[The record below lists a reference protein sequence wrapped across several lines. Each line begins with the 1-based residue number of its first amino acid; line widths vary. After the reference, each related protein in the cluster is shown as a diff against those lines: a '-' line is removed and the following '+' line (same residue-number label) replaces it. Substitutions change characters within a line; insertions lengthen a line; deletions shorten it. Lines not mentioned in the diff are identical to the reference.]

1 MQYLE
6 IILNLPVNQ
15 GFTYSYIPPEN
26 EKPELVPEIGKRAEI
41 MFGNKKTQ
49 GFIIGIFDKIPENCP
64 VGPDKIRPIKRIID
78 KEALFGKELIEMA
91 QWISR
96 YYLCTLGEA
105 VFSMIPSGRRETSAG
120 GFGFEEEVGEK
131 KRNELSAEQAKAVDE
146 ILNTVVECP
155 QSGCIETTAELYESL
170 EDNPKP
176 TLTARFLTDSPLY
189 KISIRPSAYS
199 ITGVLY
205 MSSYTVKFYLV

>member
-15 GFTYSYIPPEN
+15 GFTYSYIPPEK
-26 EKPELVPEIGKRAEI
+26 EKPELKPEIGKRAEI
-41 MFGNKKTQ
+41 MFGNRKTQ
-49 GFIIGIFDKIPENCP
+49 GFIIGIFDKVPKNCP
-64 VGPDKIRPIKRIID
+64 VESGKIRPIKRIID

-120 GFGFEEEVGEK
+120 GFGF
-131 KRNELSAEQAKAVDE
+131 
-146 ILNTVVECP
+146 
-155 QSGCIETTAELYESL
+155 
-170 EDNPKP
+170 
-176 TLTARFLTDSPLY
+176 
-189 KISIRPSAYS
+189 
-199 ITGVLY
+199 
-205 MSSYTVKFYLV
+205 

>member
-15 GFTYSYIPPEN
+15 GFTYSYIPPEK
-26 EKPELVPEIGKRAEI
+26 EKPELVPAIGKRAEI
-41 MFGNKKTQ
+41 MFGNRKTQ
-49 GFIIGIFDKIPENCP
+49 GFIINISDKIPENCP
-64 VGPDKIRPIKRIID
+64 VEEGKIRPIKRIID
-78 KEALFGKELIEMA
+78 KEPLFGKELIEMA

-131 KRNELSAEQAKAVDE
+131 KRNELSAEQSTAVQE
-146 ILNTVVECP
+146 ILSS
-155 QSGCIETTAELYESL
+155 SGLLRSARNDSISARNDMAGLFHYLY
-170 EDNPKP
+170 
-176 TLTARFLTDSPLY
+176 
-189 KISIRPSAYS
+189 
-199 ITGVLY
+199 
-205 MSSYTVKFYLV
+205 